1 METAEVYFESEEAYL
16 SFISQIPKKPG
27 DVPGP
32 SVKAVFEL
40 MNDKSI
46 DEIRIPRTSSSNC
59 DPRTSRDQETNKTE
73 MQPFSTKGE
82 GNNDDPES
90 KLSKMTSGC
99 SKIRERERELFWVWV
114 LGFRPSKSRFDL
126 CVFT

>member
-1 METAEVYFESEEAYL
+1 MNEQKTAEVYFESEEAYL

-32 SVKAVFEL
+32 SVKAVFDM

-59 DPRTSRDQETNKTE
+59 DPRTSKDEESNKI
-73 MQPFSTKGE
+73 KDE
-82 GNNDDPES
+82 GNKHNPAS
-90 KLSKMTSGC
+90 KL
-99 SKIRERERELFWVWV
+99 RR
-114 LGFRPSKSRFDL
+114 SRTF
-126 CVFT
+126 

>member
-16 SFISQIPKKPG
+16 SFIAQIPKKPG

-32 SVKAVFEL
+32 SVNAVFQL

-59 DPRTSRDQETNKTE
+59 DPRTSKDQESKKTND
-73 MQPFSTKGE
+73 E
-82 GNNDDPES
+82 GTNDNPAS
-90 KLSKMTSGC
+90 KQRRMTSGC
-99 SKIRERERELFWVWV
+99 SKKRERERELF
-114 LGFRPSKSRFDL
+114 
-126 CVFT
+126 